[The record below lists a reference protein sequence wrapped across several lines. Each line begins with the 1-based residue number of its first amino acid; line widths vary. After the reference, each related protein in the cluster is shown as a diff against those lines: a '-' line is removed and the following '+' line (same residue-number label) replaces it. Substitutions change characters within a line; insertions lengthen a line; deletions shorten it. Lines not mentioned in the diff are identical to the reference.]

1 MYCVF
6 NRKFIF
12 TLMLGV
18 VMIFL
23 PCCNNHT
30 SQSKSADADKPLVEV
45 EGNYLYRYQIEQI
58 IPPNADK
65 KDSIQLVNNF
75 IRNWA
80 TNVLLYETAK
90 QNISDLSEIDKL
102 VEEYRKSLIIHEYQQ
117 KLIQQKFSKDIS
129 EEETKAFYEKFGNQ
143 LLVNEPYVK
152 GLLLVVPANTPQLNE
167 VRSWVQR
174 PNIKSLEN
182 IEKYS
187 LKNAIS
193 YDFFMNKWIPWS
205 EVLKKIPLQV
215 SNSADFLSNNSF
227 VELSDSTQR
236 YFLKIQEHLNPGD
249 VKPYELAKDEINNIL
264 IHKREAE
271 FIKQFEND
279 LYNNAVAKKKI
290 IFYKK

>member
-1 MYCVF
+1 
-6 NRKFIF
+6 
-12 TLMLGV
+12 
-18 VMIFL
+18 MIFL
-23 PCCNNHT
+23 PCCKNHT
-30 SQSKSADADKPLVEV
+30 SKTKLTDKPLVEV
-45 EGNYLYRYQIEQI
+45 EGNFLYRDQIEKI
-58 IPPNADK
+58 FSPNVDN
-65 KDSIQLVNNF
+65 KDSEQLVNNF

-90 QNISDLSEIDKL
+90 KNINDLSEIDKL

-143 LLVNEPYVK
+143 LLLNESYVK

-193 YDFFMNKWIPWS
+193 YDYFMNKWVPWV
-205 EVLKKIPLQV
+205 EVLKKIPSQTDNFANLL
-215 SNSADFLSNNSF
+215 ANNSF

-236 YFLKIQEHLNPGD
+236 YFLKIQDHLNPGD

-264 IHKREAE
+264 IHKQEAE

-279 LYNNAVAKKKI
+279 LYNDALTKKKI
-290 IFYKK
+290 VFYRN

>member
-1 MYCVF
+1 
-6 NRKFIF
+6 
-12 TLMLGV
+12 MLGGC
-18 VMIFL
+18 MIFL
-23 PCCNNHT
+23 PCCKNHT
-30 SQSKSADADKPLVEV
+30 SQTKLTDKPLVEV
-45 EGNYLYRYQIEQI
+45 EGNFLYRDQIEKI
-58 IPPNADK
+58 FSPNVDK
-65 KDSIQLVNNF
+65 KDSEQLVNNF

-90 QNISDLSEIDKL
+90 KNINDLSEIDKL

-143 LLVNEPYVK
+143 LLLNESYVK

-193 YDFFMNKWIPWS
+193 YDYFMNKWVPWV
-205 EVLKKIPLQV
+205 EVLKKIPSQTDNFANLL
-215 SNSADFLSNNSF
+215 ANNSF

-236 YFLKIQEHLNPGD
+236 YFLKIQDHLNPGD

-264 IHKREAE
+264 IHKQEAE

-279 LYNNAVAKKKI
+279 LYNDALTKKKI
-290 IFYKK
+290 VFYRN

>member
-1 MYCVF
+1 
-6 NRKFIF
+6 
-12 TLMLGV
+12 MLGGC
-18 VMIFL
+18 MIFL
-23 PCCNNHT
+23 PCCKNHT
-30 SQSKSADADKPLVEV
+30 SQTKLTDKPLVEV
-45 EGNYLYRYQIEQI
+45 EGNFLYRDQIEKI
-58 IPPNADK
+58 FSPNVDK
-65 KDSIQLVNNF
+65 KDSEQLVNNF

-90 QNISDLSEIDKL
+90 KNINDLSEIDKL

-143 LLVNEPYVK
+143 LLLNESYVK

-193 YDFFMNKWIPWS
+193 YDYFMNKWVPWV
-205 EVLKKIPLQV
+205 EVLKKIPSQTDNFANLL
-215 SNSADFLSNNSF
+215 ANNSF

-236 YFLKIQEHLNPGD
+236 YFLKIQDHLNPGD

-279 LYNNAVAKKKI
+279 LYNDALTKKKI
-290 IFYKK
+290 VFYRN

>member
-1 MYCVF
+1 
-6 NRKFIF
+6 
-12 TLMLGV
+12 MLGGC
-18 VMIFL
+18 MIFL
-23 PCCNNHT
+23 PCCKNHT
-30 SQSKSADADKPLVEV
+30 SKTKLTDKPLVEV
-45 EGNYLYRYQIEQI
+45 EGNFLYRDQIEKI
-58 IPPNADK
+58 FSPNVDN
-65 KDSIQLVNNF
+65 KDSEQLVNNF

-90 QNISDLSEIDKL
+90 KNINDLSEIDKL

-143 LLVNEPYVK
+143 LLLNESYVK

-193 YDFFMNKWIPWS
+193 YDYFMNKWVPWV
-205 EVLKKIPLQV
+205 EVLKKIPSQTDNFANLL
-215 SNSADFLSNNSF
+215 ANNSF

-236 YFLKIQEHLNPGD
+236 YFLKIQDHLNPGD

-264 IHKREAE
+264 IHKQEAE

-279 LYNNAVAKKKI
+279 LYNDALTKKKI
-290 IFYKK
+290 VFYRN

>member
-1 MYCVF
+1 MYSIFV
-6 NRKFIF
+6 RKFIYL
-12 TLMLGV
+12 LMLGGC
-18 VMIFL
+18 MIFL
-23 PCCNNHT
+23 PCCKNHT
-30 SQSKSADADKPLVEV
+30 SQTKLTDKPLVEV
-45 EGNYLYRYQIEQI
+45 EGNFLYRDQIEKI
-58 IPPNADK
+58 FSSNVDK
-65 KDSIQLVNNF
+65 KDSEQLVNNF

-90 QNISDLSEIDKL
+90 KNINDLSEIDKL

-143 LLVNEPYVK
+143 LLLNESYVK

-193 YDFFMNKWIPWS
+193 YDYFMNKWVPWV
-205 EVLKKIPLQV
+205 EVLKKIPSQTDNFANLL
-215 SNSADFLSNNSF
+215 ANNSF

-236 YFLKIQEHLNPGD
+236 YFLKIQDHLNPGD

-279 LYNNAVAKKKI
+279 LYNDALTKKKI
-290 IFYKK
+290 VFYRN

>member
-1 MYCVF
+1 
-6 NRKFIF
+6 
-12 TLMLGV
+12 MLGGC
-18 VMIFL
+18 MIFL
-23 PCCNNHT
+23 PCCKNHT
-30 SQSKSADADKPLVEV
+30 SQTKLTDKPLVEV
-45 EGNYLYRYQIEQI
+45 EGNFLYRDQIEKI
-58 IPPNADK
+58 FSPNVDK
-65 KDSIQLVNNF
+65 KDSEQLVNNF

-90 QNISDLSEIDKL
+90 KNINDLSEIDKL

-129 EEETKAFYEKFGNQ
+129 EEERKAFYEKFGNQ
-143 LLVNEPYVK
+143 LLLNESYVK

-193 YDFFMNKWIPWS
+193 YDYFMNKWVPWV
-205 EVLKKIPLQV
+205 EVLKKIPSQTDNFASLL
-215 SNSADFLSNNSF
+215 ANNSF

-236 YFLKIQEHLNPGD
+236 YFLKIQDHLNPGD

-279 LYNNAVAKKKI
+279 LYNDALTKKKI
-290 IFYKK
+290 VFYRN

>member
-1 MYCVF
+1 
-6 NRKFIF
+6 
-12 TLMLGV
+12 
-18 VMIFL
+18 MIFL
-23 PCCNNHT
+23 PCCKNHT
-30 SQSKSADADKPLVEV
+30 SQTKLTDKPLVEV
-45 EGNYLYRYQIEQI
+45 EGNFLYRDQIEKI
-58 IPPNADK
+58 FSPNVDK
-65 KDSIQLVNNF
+65 KDSEQLVNNF

-90 QNISDLSEIDKL
+90 KNINDLSEIDKL

-143 LLVNEPYVK
+143 LLLNESYVK

-193 YDFFMNKWIPWS
+193 YDYFMNKWVPWV
-205 EVLKKIPLQV
+205 EVLKKIPSQTDNFANLL
-215 SNSADFLSNNSF
+215 ANNSF

-236 YFLKIQEHLNPGD
+236 YFLKIQDHLNPGD

-279 LYNNAVAKKKI
+279 LYNDALTKKKI
-290 IFYKK
+290 VFYRN

>member
-1 MYCVF
+1 MYSIFV
-6 NRKFIF
+6 RKFIYL
-12 TLMLGV
+12 LMLGGC
-18 VMIFL
+18 MIFL
-23 PCCNNHT
+23 PCCKNHT
-30 SQSKSADADKPLVEV
+30 SQTKLTDKPLVEV
-45 EGNYLYRYQIEQI
+45 EGNFLYRDQIEKI
-58 IPPNADK
+58 FSPNVDK
-65 KDSIQLVNNF
+65 KDSEQLVNNF

-90 QNISDLSEIDKL
+90 KNINDLSEIDKL

-129 EEETKAFYEKFGNQ
+129 EEERKAFYEKFGNQ
-143 LLVNEPYVK
+143 LLLNESYVK

-193 YDFFMNKWIPWS
+193 YDYFMNKWVPWV
-205 EVLKKIPLQV
+205 EVLKKIPSQTDNFANLL
-215 SNSADFLSNNSF
+215 ANNSF

-236 YFLKIQEHLNPGD
+236 YFLKIQDHLNPGD

-279 LYNNAVAKKKI
+279 LYNDALTKKKI
-290 IFYKK
+290 VFYRN

>member
-1 MYCVF
+1 
-6 NRKFIF
+6 
-12 TLMLGV
+12 MLGGC
-18 VMIFL
+18 MIFL
-23 PCCNNHT
+23 PCCKNHT
-30 SQSKSADADKPLVEV
+30 SQTKLTDKPLVEV
-45 EGNYLYRYQIEQI
+45 EGNFLYRDQIEKI
-58 IPPNADK
+58 FSSNVDK
-65 KDSIQLVNNF
+65 KDSEQLVNNF

-90 QNISDLSEIDKL
+90 KNINDLSEIDKL

-143 LLVNEPYVK
+143 LLLNESYVK

-193 YDFFMNKWIPWS
+193 YDYFMNKWVPWV
-205 EVLKKIPLQV
+205 EVLKKIPSQTDNFANLL
-215 SNSADFLSNNSF
+215 ANNSF

-236 YFLKIQEHLNPGD
+236 YFLKIQDHLNPGD

-279 LYNNAVAKKKI
+279 LYNDALTKKKI
-290 IFYKK
+290 VFYRN